1 MKDALYEYRDGAGR
15 LHTFTDIDVA
25 YKSYKAFLKR
35 NNLRIQ
41 DLKIYKEN
49 NKGFQPLA
57 VYDVRSGLRFG
68 FVGMYC

>member
-1 MKDALYEYRDGAGR
+1 MKDVLYEYRDGAGR
-15 LHTFTDIDVA
+15 LHTFTGIDVA

-49 NKGFQPLA
+49 NKGFQPLS
-57 VYDVRSGLRFG
+57 VYDVRSGLRLG
-68 FVGMYC
+68 FVEMW

>member
-1 MKDALYEYRDGAGR
+1 MKNVLYEYCDGAGR
-15 LHTFTDIDVA
+15 LYTFTNINVA

-57 VYDVRSGLRFG
+57 VYDVRSGLRLG
-68 FVGMYC
+68 FVEMW